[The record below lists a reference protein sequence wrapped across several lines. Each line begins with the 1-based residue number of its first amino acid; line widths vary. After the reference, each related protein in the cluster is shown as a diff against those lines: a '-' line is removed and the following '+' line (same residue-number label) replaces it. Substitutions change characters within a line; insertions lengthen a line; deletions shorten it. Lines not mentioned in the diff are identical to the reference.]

1 MGVDNDDDE
10 AQHNSLANAHIIEM
24 EYDDEDDVDE
34 DGYKT
39 ILHVY

>member
-1 MGVDNDDDE
+1 MGVDNDDE
-10 AQHNSLANAHIIEM
+10 AQHNSPANAHMIET

-34 DGYKT
+34 DGYIT

>member
-1 MGVDNDDDE
+1 MGVDNDGG
-10 AQHNSLANAHIIEM
+10 AQHNSLANAHIIGM

-39 ILHVY
+39 ILHIY